1 LRQDWKTNAIE
12 ERAGWMALEQK
23 NKEIFECIVGRTEMS
38 RLQKDQV
45 EELYCVGWKM
55 WERER

>member
-1 LRQDWKTNAIE
+1 
-12 ERAGWMALEQK
+12 MALEQK

-45 EELYCVGWKM
+45 EELYCVG
-55 WERER
+55 